1 MPAQIQSDILSP
13 MPYAIPVPDNVL
25 EEIEALRKS
34 GNVNMIDR
42 PAVQQL
48 ALELGLQSAADW
60 ISKHPAQYTEGL
72 SDGFTVTEADR

>member
-1 MPAQIQSDILSP
+1 MPAQIQSDILSS
-13 MPYAIPVPDNVL
+13 MPYPVPVPVHVL

-42 PAVQQL
+42 PAVHQL

>member
-1 MPAQIQSDILSP
+1 
-13 MPYAIPVPDNVL
+13 
-25 EEIEALRKS
+25 
-34 GNVNMIDR
+34 MIDR